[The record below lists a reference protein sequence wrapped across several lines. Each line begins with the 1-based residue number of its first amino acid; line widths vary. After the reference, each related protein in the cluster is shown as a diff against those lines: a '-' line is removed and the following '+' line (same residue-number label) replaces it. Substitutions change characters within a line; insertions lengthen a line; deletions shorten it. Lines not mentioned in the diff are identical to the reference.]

1 MRKRV
6 FPAILAMA
14 VLWVALAPAV
24 QAVLPAYIAKPLPW
38 TSKLVTNAG
47 PFVTDVQFAQWV
59 KGVQGLPPAAPRFSF
74 LAGFHQC
81 YGGGFLTEL
90 QRQGVRKFGAN
101 SASRF
106 FEPASY
112 DVPNQRSYFTYS
124 WFTRAITPV
133 GSNDQLITDDA
144 YNWTVVP
151 PAAPPIPANPWA
163 AWENAQYLSDPG
175 FAAPPEKIGAAQ
187 NKYAILW
194 AGRPD
199 GKDVKDANQVYQV
212 LTANYGFARNNILV
226 LWGNVA
232 AGAAVPGAGGFWNT
246 SDGPALAANL
256 QNAFAVWL
264 NGKLNAQPMGQTAQ
278 VVFWAGDHGSADF
291 PILISVDNGSL
302 GLAASA
308 VNNRV
313 LGGRPPGPVIYEAG
327 GGTNRWLWEVLGGPP
342 DVDEIAF
349 SEQSVQN
356 LFDTKDG
363 GWIYFSV
370 DRNSPGAGGSDVNR
384 DFVANG
390 GASSSVY
397 SATPNSNRLAFA
409 DQDLGLR
416 GGNADNLNA
425 LSLRNS
431 QSVLNPMNKMPNR
444 PLFFSFLGSSQVNVY
459 DPVFNGWYLYYD
471 FTWDFPVAPWEL
483 DGLALW
489 DDGVRDPMT
498 NLLYFDPFGQDRLL
512 FSVGRQENAFPWNAF
527 AACDILKLG
536 PMPGGAVLARWRSC
550 QQIGLVPGPDNLDAL
565 DLGIGANGEPYDS
578 YPPSYTPP
586 SYPNP
591 GPSNPWPGS
600 VPDRGPRK
608 EPVIDLSTSVDTTK
622 PPIVK

>member
-1 MRKRV
+1 VRNRV
-6 FPAILAMA
+6 FATVLAAA
-14 VLWVALAPAV
+14 VLAAALAPAGH
-24 QAVLPAYIAKPLPW
+24 AVLPAYMAKPPAW

-112 DVPNQRSYFTYS
+112 DVPNNRSFFTFS
-124 WFTRAITPV
+124 WFFRAITPV
-133 GSNDQLITDDA
+133 GSNDLPITDDA
-144 YNWTVVP
+144 YNWTVPPGVP
-151 PAAPPIPANPWA
+151 PVPPNRWA

-175 FAAPPEKIGAAQ
+175 FAAPPERIGAAT

-199 GKDVKDANQVYQV
+199 NKDVNDVNQVYKV
-212 LTANYGFARNNILV
+212 LTATYGFARANIRI
-226 LWGNVA
+226 LWGGFG
-232 AGAAVPGAGGFWNT
+232 AGMAVPGAGLWAT
-246 SDGPALAANL
+246 SDGQATAANL
-256 QNAFAVWL
+256 QNAFAGWL
-264 NGKLNAQPMGQTAQ
+264 NGNLKGQDNQ
-278 VVFWAGDHGSADF
+278 VFFWAGDHGSADF
-291 PILISVDNGSL
+291 PILISVDNLSK
-302 GLAASA
+302 GLAGSD

-313 LGGRPPGPVIYEAG
+313 LAALPPGPVIYEAS
-327 GGTNRWLWEVLGGPP
+327 GGTNRWLWEVVGGAP

-349 SEQSVQN
+349 SEQSVRTQ
-356 LFDTKDG
+356 FDTTDG

-370 DRNSPGAGGSDVNR
+370 DRTSPGAPGSDVNA
-384 DFVANG
+384 DFAVFG

-397 SATPNSNRLAFA
+397 SATVNSNRLAFA

-416 GGNADNLNA
+416 PGAADNLNA

-431 QSVLNPMNKMPNR
+431 LTVLDPMTKLPNR
-444 PLFFSFLGSSQVNVY
+444 PFFFSFQGSSQVNVY
-459 DPVFNGWYLYYD
+459 DPMLGFWYLYYD
-471 FTWDFPVAPWEL
+471 FLWDFPVAPVEL
-483 DGLALW
+483 DGLVLY
-489 DDGVRDPMT
+489 DDGVRDG
-498 NLLYFDPFGQDRLL
+498 NGLLYFDPFGQDKLL
-512 FSVGRQENAFPWNAF
+512 FSVGRQENAFPWNVF

-536 PMPGGAVLARWRSC
+536 PNPGGGAILARWRSC
-550 QQIGLVPGPDNLDAL
+550 QQIGLVAGQDNLDAL

-578 YPPSYTPP
+578 YPSSYTPP
-586 SYPNP
+586 SYPYP
-591 GPSNPWPGS
+591 QPEYPWSGS
-600 VPDRGPRK
+600 VPDRGPRP
-608 EPVIDLSTSVDTTK
+608 EPTIDTSMSADTTK
-622 PPIVK
+622 VPPPK